1 MSTKSTFAWGEDFH
15 LYREIFDEDHVY
27 LQLDTTHFEAG
38 YGRVMIPIPIHIWET
53 VRYLGGARLDL
64 VDLLDED
71 LLAKVQKGVDE
82 RIAEY
87 HKAARERPGRAGLV
101 AIIGSLAYGTAD
113 KPRDEQIQRGMEY
126 FRHQRQRQRDIRAR
140 ITMLRGAV
148 RESETEPEQRGR

>member
-1 MSTKSTFAWGEDFH
+1 MSTKSTIAWGEDFH

-53 VRYLGGARLDL
+53 VRHLGGARLDL
-64 VDLLDED
+64 VDLLDEN
-71 LLAKVQKGVDE
+71 LLAKVQKDVDE
-82 RIAEY
+82 RIAEDQ
-87 HKAARERPGRAGLV
+87 KAALERPGRAGLF

-126 FRHQRQRQRDIRAR
+126 FRHQRQRQQDIQAR

-148 RESETEPEQRGR
+148 RESETESE